1 MTTST
6 QKIVFTGGGTGGH
19 VTPALAI
26 AEGLRAEYP
35 NSRMYYV
42 GLRGKAEDGM
52 VQKAWATHIE
62 QGKASLHFVSTTSGS
77 LKSPKVL
84 WKLGVGFLQASLFL
98 LRHKPDVVVATGG
111 YVSAPIVFATGILRK
126 LKLLS
131 TKIFLHEANAELG
144 KMNQMAVRFAD
155 KVGFSFPGTQIPT
168 AKKAFVGYPVRS
180 TVISTEETNKDE
192 DRKQAREKLGFPEN
206 AKIIFAFGGSQ
217 GARTINRGV
226 VAALPIL
233 LADPLVYVV
242 HGTGRQL
249 KGNAYNGMADVKKA
263 VDAVKNSLPVDW
275 EQRYLPTDFIYNM
288 GDYYAATDV
297 VVCRGGAGSLVEV
310 CAKGVASIAIPKA
323 NLPGDHQAVN
333 ARVLEKLGATT
344 VLYERV
350 DVTAGQSVESINTEE
365 FAELVF
371 SLLADGNKRASLIE
385 KARKQYDAQTTK
397 NCALVVKYLLGDG
410 DMPKLK
416 EEPVPEKEIVLGTN
430 SVQLE
435 KILQQYRHGKI
446 DLSEEDKRLALYK
459 IDGWLAEGGFVMPA
473 RASRMIGIG
482 RFEERRDI
490 LLHVALDKKQSP
502 FTRRD
507 AFVGLEKLGIL
518 DEVVIRTC
526 LQGSTDGYFEAVN
539 QAVYCLGRLLK
550 KVAYP
555 LSTSVYSSMKK
566 DIQAAITPLAKS
578 REFDIRM
585 NALMVLAVIAD
596 NFTEIESVFSNNY
609 FHPNWQVRKEIIS
622 CFDMLLQRNVL
633 TLDEVQHILS
643 TQFLQTS
650 NGFNMHFQLKQE
662 ILHLFQQEPRK
673 ILEKDINSLI
683 FSTDDVSQK
692 QVKLEQIQEYAQKKK
707 INLSV
712 EDMLQNLRLSGGGE
726 EEKSK

>member
-52 VQKAWATHIE
+52 VQKAWTTQIE

-84 WKLGVGFLQASLFL
+84 WKLGLGFLQASLFL

-111 YVSAPIVFATGILRK
+111 YVSAPIVFATGVLRT

-155 KVGFSFPGTQIPT
+155 KVGFSFPGTQIP
-168 AKKAFVGYPVRS
+168 ASKKAFVGYPVRS
-180 TVISTEETNKDE
+180 NVISTGDTNRE
-192 DRKQAREKLGFPEN
+192 VERKQAREKLGFPEN

-217 GARTINRGV
+217 GARTINRGL
-226 VAALPIL
+226 VATLPIL
-233 LADPLVYVV
+233 LGDPLVYIV

-249 KGNAYNGMADVKKA
+249 KGNSYNGMADVKQA
-263 VDAVKNSLPVDW
+263 LEAVKDRLPADW
-275 EQRYLPTDFIYNM
+275 EKRYLPTDFIYNM
-288 GDYYAATDV
+288 GDYYSATDV

-350 DVTAGQSVESINTEE
+350 DVTSGQSVESIDPTE
-365 FAELVF
+365 FADLVF
-371 SLLADGNKRASLIE
+371 ALLADEDKRTSLIE
-385 KARKQYDAQTTK
+385 KARQQYDAQTTK

-410 DMPKLK
+410 GMPTLK
-416 EEPVPEKEIVLGTN
+416 EEPTPEKEIVLGTN
-430 SVQLE
+430 STQLE
-435 KILQQYRHGKI
+435 KILQRYRNGEI
-446 DLSEEDKRLALYK
+446 SLSTEDRRLALYK
-459 IDGWLAEGGFVMPA
+459 IDGWAAERDLVAPA
-473 RASRMIGIG
+473 RACRMIGIG
-482 RFEERRDI
+482 RFVERKNI
-490 LLHVALDKKQSP
+490 LLQFAVDKKQSP

-507 AFVGLEKLGIL
+507 AFIGLEKLGVVDAEIL
-518 DEVVIRTC
+518 RVC
-526 LQGSTDGYFEAVN
+526 LQGCTDSYFEAVN
-539 QAVYCLGRLLK
+539 SATRCLGVLLAT
-550 KVAYP
+550 VTFP
-555 LSTSVYSSMKK
+555 ISTSPYASLKQ
-566 DIQAAITPLAKS
+566 DIQSTVRSLANS
-578 REFDIRM
+578 TEFDIRM
-585 NALMVLAVIAD
+585 HALRVLSVIAET
-596 NFTEIESVFSNNY
+596 FTEIESIFAKNY
-609 FHPNWQVRKEIIS
+609 FHPNWQVRKEIIA
-622 CFDMLLQRNVL
+622 CFGLLLKRKVL
-633 TLDEVQHILS
+633 TLEQVQKILN

-650 NGFNMHFQLKQE
+650 NGFTMQFQLKQE
-662 ILHLFQQEPRK
+662 MVQLFQQEPKK
-673 ILEKDINSLI
+673 ILEKDMRELI
-683 FSTDDVSQK
+683 FSTDTTSQK
-692 QVKLEQIQEYAQKKK
+692 QDKIEQIHEYAQKKK

-712 EDMLQNLRLSGGGE
+712 ESMLKNLHQSNHVE
-726 EEKSK
+726 EEN